1 MKWFFHFIEMD
12 FLPMGLVY
20 DCFCLGRSIQ
30 NENSLLFGNE
40 FINHINN
47 QQSTWKAGRN
57 FDENTPLS
65 QIRSLL
71 GALKTPEYMKK
82 NIRVHEITEDTDI
95 PESFDARE
103 NWPECDIIKAVR
115 DQSSCGS
122 CWAVAAAAAMSDRI
136 CIHSKGQTKIW
147 VSDEDLLSCCYACG
161 FGCDGGFTYRAWS
174 YWEETGIVSG
184 GPYNSTT
191 GCRAYSMESCE
202 HHSTGDKP
210 QCSSLDYSTPSCEK
224 KCDSDSKLN
233 YADDKSHG
241 ESVYQVSSEEQQIQ
255 LELLKNGP
263 AEAAFTVHSDFLTY
277 KSGVYQYV
285 SGTVQ
290 GGHAVRLLG
299 WGVENG
305 VKYWLVANSWNED
318 WGDKGLFKIIRG
330 TNEGGFEE
338 EIVAGLPKL

>member
-1 MKWFFHFIEMD
+1 MSVEEGVFKMKIAFFLAVITVSGAF
-12 FLPMGLVY
+12 
-20 DCFCLGRSIQ
+20 SAS
-30 NENSLLFGNE
+30 N
-40 FINHINN
+40 
-47 QQSTWKAGRN
+47 STWKAGRN
-57 FDENTPLS
+57 FDKNTPLS
-65 QIRSLL
+65 QIRNLL

-82 NIRVHEITEDTDI
+82 NVQVHQVTEDTDI

-103 NWPECDIIKAVR
+103 HWPECEIIKAVR

-136 CIHSKGQTKIW
+136 CIHSKAERKIW
-147 VSDEDLLSCCYACG
+147 VSDEDLLSCCYDCG
-161 FGCDGGFTYRAWS
+161 LGCDGGSPYEAWN
-174 YWEETGIVSG
+174 YWDVTGIVSG

-210 QCSSLDYSTPSCEK
+210 QCSSLDYSTPLCEK
-224 KCDSDSKLN
+224 QCDPHSELIFS
-233 YADDKSHG
+233 DDKSHA
-241 ESVYQVSSEEQQIQ
+241 ESVYFVYANEKSIQ

-263 AEAAFTVHSDFLTY
+263 VEAGFTVYSDFVSY

-285 SGTVQ
+285 SGDVE
-290 GGHAVRLLG
+290 GGHAVRVIG

-318 WGDKGLFKIIRG
+318 WGDKGLFKILRG
-330 TNEGGFEE
+330 KNECGFEDQM
-338 EIVAGLPKL
+338 VAGMPKL